1 MVVKDEIN
9 YNMPLATVPEIYE
22 LIVSDLKKAET
33 MVPANYTKEPYA
45 RNGVNIAVSQG
56 AVKATLAYVYM
67 AMAGWPLNKGTEYY
81 QLAAAKAKEVIDAAK
96 KGTYYYK
103 LLPDYKQVYSME
115 YNKNNPEVL
124 LGVYYNLGIDELT
137 NAPLADFLADYAYGG
152 GGWGD
157 TNGEIKFWYD
167 FPEGSRK
174 DASYF
179 PKIIL
184 KNETKL
190 RDWWEDPNPEAPR
203 VVVAPCFM
211 KKVETT
217 TGEEFDYTNPKISMN
232 QNGEKTHQIIRLAE
246 VYCWYAEAVGRSKTG
261 SITEAVNLLNEVRN
275 RANGAV
281 VADLK
286 NNKAIKTCGL
296 SNEMIQRILNI
307 AKKYHSATDP
317 YIDGRAITEPASIDH
332 MDEFGLSPEMQK
344 LIRDT
349 REVVPNVME
358 YVKTTGAEAE
368 KVNIFMADLE
378 EREVLRKELMAIPE
392 LSISSSMYNNLE
404 VNAKGA
410 DKGSALLWLAD
421 YLGIDREE
429 TMSFGDGENDIPM
442 IQAAG
447 IGVAME
453 NALDTVKAAADMITL
468 KNDED
473 GVAAAIRKIIF
484 GSSEK

>member
-1 MVVKDEIN
+1 MRNIKLIALDLDGTLLNMEKKVPQGN
-9 YNMPLATVPEIYE
+9 YQALKECEKAGIQIVLATGRGVGGIPPMIRE
-22 LIVSDLKKAET
+22 L
-33 MVPANYTKEPYA
+33 PGANYA
-45 RNGVNIAVSQG
+45 I
-56 AVKATLAYVYM
+56 
-67 AMAGWPLNKGTEYY
+67 
-81 QLAAAKAKEVIDAAK
+81 
-96 KGTYYYK
+96 
-103 LLPDYKQVYSME
+103 
-115 YNKNNPEVL
+115 
-124 LGVYYNLGIDELT
+124 
-137 NAPLADFLADYAYGG
+137 
-152 GGWGD
+152 
-157 TNGEIKFWYD
+157 
-167 FPEGSRK
+167 
-174 DASYF
+174 
-179 PKIIL
+179 
-184 KNETKL
+184 
-190 RDWWEDPNPEAPR
+190 
-203 VVVAPCFM
+203 
-211 KKVETT
+211 TT
-217 TGEEFDYTNPKISMN
+217 
-232 QNGEKTHQIIRLAE
+232 
-246 VYCWYAEAVGRSKTG
+246 
-261 SITEAVNLLNEVRN
+261 
-275 RANGAV
+275 NGAV

-317 YIDGRAITEPASIDH
+317 FIDGRAITEPASIDH

-484 GSSEK
+484 GSNEK

>member
-1 MVVKDEIN
+1 MRNIKLIALDLDGTLLNMEKKVPQGN
-9 YNMPLATVPEIYE
+9 YQALKECEKAGIQIVQATGRGVGGIPPMIRE
-22 LIVSDLKKAET
+22 L
-33 MVPANYTKEPYA
+33 PGANYA
-45 RNGVNIAVSQG
+45 I
-56 AVKATLAYVYM
+56 
-67 AMAGWPLNKGTEYY
+67 
-81 QLAAAKAKEVIDAAK
+81 
-96 KGTYYYK
+96 
-103 LLPDYKQVYSME
+103 
-115 YNKNNPEVL
+115 
-124 LGVYYNLGIDELT
+124 
-137 NAPLADFLADYAYGG
+137 
-152 GGWGD
+152 
-157 TNGEIKFWYD
+157 
-167 FPEGSRK
+167 
-174 DASYF
+174 
-179 PKIIL
+179 
-184 KNETKL
+184 
-190 RDWWEDPNPEAPR
+190 
-203 VVVAPCFM
+203 
-211 KKVETT
+211 TT
-217 TGEEFDYTNPKISMN
+217 
-232 QNGEKTHQIIRLAE
+232 
-246 VYCWYAEAVGRSKTG
+246 
-261 SITEAVNLLNEVRN
+261 
-275 RANGAV
+275 NGAV

-317 YIDGRAITEPASIDH
+317 FIDGRAITEPASIDH

>member
-1 MVVKDEIN
+1 M
-9 YNMPLATVPEIYE
+9 
-22 LIVSDLKKAET
+22 
-33 MVPANYTKEPYA
+33 
-45 RNGVNIAVSQG
+45 
-56 AVKATLAYVYM
+56 
-67 AMAGWPLNKGTEYY
+67 
-81 QLAAAKAKEVIDAAK
+81 
-96 KGTYYYK
+96 
-103 LLPDYKQVYSME
+103 
-115 YNKNNPEVL
+115 
-124 LGVYYNLGIDELT
+124 
-137 NAPLADFLADYAYGG
+137 DFL
-152 GGWGD
+152 
-157 TNGEIKFWYD
+157 
-167 FPEGSRK
+167 
-174 DASYF
+174 
-179 PKIIL
+179 
-184 KNETKL
+184 TK
-190 RDWWEDPNPEAPR
+190 
-203 VVVAPCFM
+203 
-211 KKVETT
+211 
-217 TGEEFDYTNPKISMN
+217 
-232 QNGEKTHQIIRLAE
+232 
-246 VYCWYAEAVGRSKTG
+246 
-261 SITEAVNLLNEVRN
+261 
-275 RANGAV
+275 
-281 VADLK
+281 
-286 NNKAIKTCGL
+286 
-296 SNEMIQRILNI
+296 QRILNI

-317 YIDGRAITEPASIDH
+317 FIDGRAITEPASIDH

-484 GSSEK
+484 GSNEK

>member
-1 MVVKDEIN
+1 MRNIKLIALDLDGTLLNMEKKVPQGN
-9 YNMPLATVPEIYE
+9 YHA
-22 LIVSDLKKAET
+22 LKECEKAGSHI
-33 MVPANYTKEPYA
+33 VPATGRGVGGIPPMIRELPGANYA
-45 RNGVNIAVSQG
+45 I
-56 AVKATLAYVYM
+56 
-67 AMAGWPLNKGTEYY
+67 
-81 QLAAAKAKEVIDAAK
+81 
-96 KGTYYYK
+96 
-103 LLPDYKQVYSME
+103 
-115 YNKNNPEVL
+115 
-124 LGVYYNLGIDELT
+124 
-137 NAPLADFLADYAYGG
+137 
-152 GGWGD
+152 
-157 TNGEIKFWYD
+157 
-167 FPEGSRK
+167 
-174 DASYF
+174 
-179 PKIIL
+179 
-184 KNETKL
+184 
-190 RDWWEDPNPEAPR
+190 
-203 VVVAPCFM
+203 
-211 KKVETT
+211 TT
-217 TGEEFDYTNPKISMN
+217 
-232 QNGEKTHQIIRLAE
+232 
-246 VYCWYAEAVGRSKTG
+246 
-261 SITEAVNLLNEVRN
+261 
-275 RANGAV
+275 NGAV

-317 YIDGRAITEPASIDH
+317 FIDGRAITEPASIDH

>member
-1 MVVKDEIN
+1 ME
-9 YNMPLATVPEIYE
+9 E
-22 LIVSDLKKAET
+22 LL
-33 MVPANYTKEPYA
+33 
-45 RNGVNIAVSQG
+45 Q
-56 AVKATLAYVYM
+56 
-67 AMAGWPLNKGTEYY
+67 
-81 QLAAAKAKEVIDAAK
+81 
-96 KGTYYYK
+96 
-103 LLPDYKQVYSME
+103 
-115 YNKNNPEVL
+115 
-124 LGVYYNLGIDELT
+124 
-137 NAPLADFLADYAYGG
+137 
-152 GGWGD
+152 
-157 TNGEIKFWYD
+157 
-167 FPEGSRK
+167 SR
-174 DASYF
+174 
-179 PKIIL
+179 
-184 KNETKL
+184 
-190 RDWWEDPNPEAPR
+190 
-203 VVVAPCFM
+203 
-211 KKVETT
+211 
-217 TGEEFDYTNPKISMN
+217 
-232 QNGEKTHQIIRLAE
+232 
-246 VYCWYAEAVGRSKTG
+246 
-261 SITEAVNLLNEVRN
+261 
-275 RANGAV
+275 
-281 VADLK
+281 
-286 NNKAIKTCGL
+286 
-296 SNEMIQRILNI
+296 
-307 AKKYHSATDP
+307 
-317 YIDGRAITEPASIDH
+317 ASIDH

-349 REVVPNVME
+349 REVVPSVME

-484 GSSEK
+484 GSNEK

>member
-1 MVVKDEIN
+1 MRNIKLIALDLDGTLLNMEKKVPQGN
-9 YNMPLATVPEIYE
+9 YQALKECEKAGIQ
-22 LIVSDLKKAET
+22 IVSATGRGVGGIPPMIREL
-33 MVPANYTKEPYA
+33 PGANYA
-45 RNGVNIAVSQG
+45 I
-56 AVKATLAYVYM
+56 
-67 AMAGWPLNKGTEYY
+67 
-81 QLAAAKAKEVIDAAK
+81 
-96 KGTYYYK
+96 
-103 LLPDYKQVYSME
+103 
-115 YNKNNPEVL
+115 
-124 LGVYYNLGIDELT
+124 
-137 NAPLADFLADYAYGG
+137 
-152 GGWGD
+152 
-157 TNGEIKFWYD
+157 
-167 FPEGSRK
+167 
-174 DASYF
+174 
-179 PKIIL
+179 
-184 KNETKL
+184 
-190 RDWWEDPNPEAPR
+190 
-203 VVVAPCFM
+203 
-211 KKVETT
+211 TT
-217 TGEEFDYTNPKISMN
+217 
-232 QNGEKTHQIIRLAE
+232 
-246 VYCWYAEAVGRSKTG
+246 
-261 SITEAVNLLNEVRN
+261 
-275 RANGAV
+275 NGAV

-317 YIDGRAITEPASIDH
+317 FIDGRAITEPASIDH

-442 IQAAG
+442 IRAAG

>member
-1 MVVKDEIN
+1 MARSNIRVLALDLDGTLLNMEKKVPQGN
-9 YNMPLATVPEIYE
+9 YQALKECEKAGIQ
-22 LIVSDLKKAET
+22 IVSATGRGVGGIPPMIREL
-33 MVPANYTKEPYA
+33 PGANYA
-45 RNGVNIAVSQG
+45 I
-56 AVKATLAYVYM
+56 
-67 AMAGWPLNKGTEYY
+67 
-81 QLAAAKAKEVIDAAK
+81 
-96 KGTYYYK
+96 
-103 LLPDYKQVYSME
+103 
-115 YNKNNPEVL
+115 
-124 LGVYYNLGIDELT
+124 
-137 NAPLADFLADYAYGG
+137 
-152 GGWGD
+152 
-157 TNGEIKFWYD
+157 
-167 FPEGSRK
+167 
-174 DASYF
+174 
-179 PKIIL
+179 
-184 KNETKL
+184 
-190 RDWWEDPNPEAPR
+190 
-203 VVVAPCFM
+203 
-211 KKVETT
+211 TT
-217 TGEEFDYTNPKISMN
+217 
-232 QNGEKTHQIIRLAE
+232 
-246 VYCWYAEAVGRSKTG
+246 
-261 SITEAVNLLNEVRN
+261 
-275 RANGAV
+275 NGAV

-317 YIDGRAITEPASIDH
+317 FIDGRAITEPASIDH

-484 GSSEK
+484 GSNEK

>member
-1 MVVKDEIN
+1 MS
-9 YNMPLATVPEIYE
+9 ATGRGVGGIPPMIRE
-22 LIVSDLKKAET
+22 L
-33 MVPANYTKEPYA
+33 PGANYA
-45 RNGVNIAVSQG
+45 I
-56 AVKATLAYVYM
+56 
-67 AMAGWPLNKGTEYY
+67 
-81 QLAAAKAKEVIDAAK
+81 
-96 KGTYYYK
+96 
-103 LLPDYKQVYSME
+103 
-115 YNKNNPEVL
+115 
-124 LGVYYNLGIDELT
+124 
-137 NAPLADFLADYAYGG
+137 
-152 GGWGD
+152 
-157 TNGEIKFWYD
+157 
-167 FPEGSRK
+167 
-174 DASYF
+174 
-179 PKIIL
+179 
-184 KNETKL
+184 
-190 RDWWEDPNPEAPR
+190 
-203 VVVAPCFM
+203 
-211 KKVETT
+211 TT
-217 TGEEFDYTNPKISMN
+217 
-232 QNGEKTHQIIRLAE
+232 
-246 VYCWYAEAVGRSKTG
+246 
-261 SITEAVNLLNEVRN
+261 
-275 RANGAV
+275 NGAV

-317 YIDGRAITEPASIDH
+317 FIDGRAITEPASIDH

>member
-1 MVVKDEIN
+1 MRNIKLIALDLDGTLLNMEKKVPQGN
-9 YNMPLATVPEIYE
+9 YQA
-22 LIVSDLKKAET
+22 LKECEKARIQI
-33 MVPANYTKEPYA
+33 VPATGRGVGGIPPMIRELPGANYA
-45 RNGVNIAVSQG
+45 I
-56 AVKATLAYVYM
+56 
-67 AMAGWPLNKGTEYY
+67 
-81 QLAAAKAKEVIDAAK
+81 
-96 KGTYYYK
+96 
-103 LLPDYKQVYSME
+103 
-115 YNKNNPEVL
+115 
-124 LGVYYNLGIDELT
+124 
-137 NAPLADFLADYAYGG
+137 
-152 GGWGD
+152 
-157 TNGEIKFWYD
+157 
-167 FPEGSRK
+167 
-174 DASYF
+174 
-179 PKIIL
+179 
-184 KNETKL
+184 
-190 RDWWEDPNPEAPR
+190 
-203 VVVAPCFM
+203 
-211 KKVETT
+211 TT
-217 TGEEFDYTNPKISMN
+217 
-232 QNGEKTHQIIRLAE
+232 
-246 VYCWYAEAVGRSKTG
+246 
-261 SITEAVNLLNEVRN
+261 
-275 RANGAV
+275 NGAV

-317 YIDGRAITEPASIDH
+317 FIDGRAITEPASIDH

-484 GSSEK
+484 GSNEK

>member
-1 MVVKDEIN
+1 MRNIKLIALDLDGTLLNMEKKVPQGN
-9 YNMPLATVPEIYE
+9 YQA
-22 LIVSDLKKAET
+22 LKECET
-33 MVPANYTKEPYA
+33 AGIQIVPATGRGVGGIPPMIRELPGANYA
-45 RNGVNIAVSQG
+45 I
-56 AVKATLAYVYM
+56 
-67 AMAGWPLNKGTEYY
+67 
-81 QLAAAKAKEVIDAAK
+81 
-96 KGTYYYK
+96 
-103 LLPDYKQVYSME
+103 
-115 YNKNNPEVL
+115 
-124 LGVYYNLGIDELT
+124 
-137 NAPLADFLADYAYGG
+137 
-152 GGWGD
+152 
-157 TNGEIKFWYD
+157 
-167 FPEGSRK
+167 
-174 DASYF
+174 
-179 PKIIL
+179 
-184 KNETKL
+184 
-190 RDWWEDPNPEAPR
+190 
-203 VVVAPCFM
+203 
-211 KKVETT
+211 TT
-217 TGEEFDYTNPKISMN
+217 
-232 QNGEKTHQIIRLAE
+232 
-246 VYCWYAEAVGRSKTG
+246 
-261 SITEAVNLLNEVRN
+261 
-275 RANGAV
+275 NGAV

-317 YIDGRAITEPASIDH
+317 FIDGRAITEPASIDH

-484 GSSEK
+484 GSNEK

>member
-1 MVVKDEIN
+1 MRNIKLIALDLDGTLLNMEKKVPQGN
-9 YNMPLATVPEIYE
+9 YQALKECEKAGIQIVPDTGRGVGGIPPMIRE
-22 LIVSDLKKAET
+22 L
-33 MVPANYTKEPYA
+33 PGANYA
-45 RNGVNIAVSQG
+45 I
-56 AVKATLAYVYM
+56 
-67 AMAGWPLNKGTEYY
+67 
-81 QLAAAKAKEVIDAAK
+81 
-96 KGTYYYK
+96 
-103 LLPDYKQVYSME
+103 
-115 YNKNNPEVL
+115 
-124 LGVYYNLGIDELT
+124 
-137 NAPLADFLADYAYGG
+137 
-152 GGWGD
+152 
-157 TNGEIKFWYD
+157 
-167 FPEGSRK
+167 
-174 DASYF
+174 
-179 PKIIL
+179 
-184 KNETKL
+184 
-190 RDWWEDPNPEAPR
+190 
-203 VVVAPCFM
+203 
-211 KKVETT
+211 TT
-217 TGEEFDYTNPKISMN
+217 
-232 QNGEKTHQIIRLAE
+232 
-246 VYCWYAEAVGRSKTG
+246 
-261 SITEAVNLLNEVRN
+261 
-275 RANGAV
+275 NGAV

-317 YIDGRAITEPASIDH
+317 FIDGRAITEPASIDH

-484 GSSEK
+484 GSNEK